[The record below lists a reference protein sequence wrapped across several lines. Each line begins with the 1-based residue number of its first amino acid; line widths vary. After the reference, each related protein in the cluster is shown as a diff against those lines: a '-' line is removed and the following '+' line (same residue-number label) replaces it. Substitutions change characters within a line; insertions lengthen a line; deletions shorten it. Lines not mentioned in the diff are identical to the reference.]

1 MEKRMLPNE
10 IIPEEIKLDNHF
22 KRASFAERSER
33 DRNFY
38 EKNYLVTDYQ
48 HSLTSDRA
56 FINSLVKK
64 YNIAG
69 DRNFLDLGCGTGWY
83 TNLLA
88 ELGFKVIGLDFSK
101 TGITKAKKLYGNKI
115 LWVVGDAINMPFN
128 SEKKFDTIFCCDFPP
143 FNLVDD
149 IPQAKEI
156 ANKLFKYL
164 NKNGIFIFI
173 WSSRLS
179 GKREG
184 DSVIIE
190 YTRGQIREIFSDL
203 GEILG
208 DVYTTN
214 KQLFPLLGK
223 QAISK
228 FITRLTTFGVKIHR
242 KNVRIICGVKKK
254 N

>member
-1 MEKRMLPNE
+1 MLHNE
-10 IIPEEIKLDNHF
+10 IIPEEIKLDEHF

-38 EKNYLVTDYQ
+38 EKKYLVTDYQ

-64 YNIAG
+64 YNLTG

-83 TNLLA
+83 TSLLA

-101 TGITKAKKLYGNKI
+101 TGITKAKKRYGDKI

-156 ANKLFKYL
+156 ANKLLKYL

-190 YTRGQIREIFSDL
+190 YTRGQVRKIFSDL

-208 DVYTTN
+208 DIYTTN
-214 KQLFPLLGK
+214 RQLFPILRGSALNR
-223 QAISK
+223 
-228 FITRLTTFGVKIHR
+228 FITWLTSTAVKIHR
-242 KNVRIICGVKKK
+242 RSVRIVCVVKKI
-254 N
+254 